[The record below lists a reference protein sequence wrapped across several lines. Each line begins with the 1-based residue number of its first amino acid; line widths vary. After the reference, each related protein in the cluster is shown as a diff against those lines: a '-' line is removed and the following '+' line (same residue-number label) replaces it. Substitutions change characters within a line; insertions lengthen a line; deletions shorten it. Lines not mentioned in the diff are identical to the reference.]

1 MLLQK
6 HWFLSSFYIN
16 NQVINSLIFDSN
28 IIYRYNITLLK
39 YDILEQFLRMKN
51 FKKLTKFRFG
61 SVMAF
66 CNRGIMIYPPKYY
79 LFAIFTLFCCIF
91 PMLFA
96 SPIKADYNNY
106 KLENLEILLRVICAI
121 MPITLIIKHCWENKV
136 DKNHIP
142 IIWYGMLLLCF
153 PTLGTCSFIINSG
166 QVEVIIGLVISVLAL
181 AALVD
186 WLSFIVLA
194 ILGFALGHVLY
205 MIAVLLTGSSFTYH
219 SHSNLSL
226 LYPALSLII
235 SVMMKYA
242 QENEIKLIKTFGG
255 AIAHEMRSPM
265 AAAYSGITAI
275 ANSIDHHSMLSINQA
290 TVNGKTIDTDTN
302 KILVMKNKDYE
313 FITYILNNLQSIL
326 DNGMK
331 SAESILMAM
340 SRANNDLDKAEHSV
354 LKAVREAVKIHHMSE
369 EERSRV
375 RILERDQDFSFYGT
389 YKLFRHVI
397 HNLLAN
403 ALKYAGSKAQIT
415 IWIEGQSLYF
425 RDNGNGIAAND
436 IKQIFDIFYTT
447 RGNGLGLAFCK
458 TIITDIGGSIT
469 CKSELR
475 QYTEFVITLPK
486 LKQNA
491 I

>member
-1 MLLQK
+1 MAYVGIILQMK
-6 HWFLSSFYIN
+6 VLMR
-16 NQVINSLIFDSN
+16 IFK
-28 IIYRYNITLLK
+28 R
-39 YDILEQFLRMKN
+39 
-51 FKKLTKFRFG
+51 LTKFRFG
-61 SVMAF
+61 SVTAF
-66 CNRGIMIYPPKYY
+66 CNRGMMIYPPKYY
-79 LFAIFTLFCCIF
+79 LFAIFTIFCCIF

-96 SPIKADYNNY
+96 SPIATNY
-106 KLENLEILLRVICAI
+106 TNHKLENIEILLRVICAI
-121 MPITLIIKHCWENKV
+121 MPISLIIKHCWENKFHQKHV
-136 DKNHIP
+136 P
-142 IIWYGMLLLCF
+142 LIWYGMLLLCF

-194 ILGFALGHVLY
+194 ILGFILGHILY
-205 MIAVLLTGSSFTYH
+205 VIAIFLTDTSFIYH
-219 SHSNLSL
+219 SPSSLSL
-226 LYPALSLII
+226 LYPVLSLII

-275 ANSIDHHSMLSINQA
+275 ANSIDTHSLVSINQA
-290 TVNGKTIDTDTN
+290 IVNGKVIDTKKN

-331 SAESILMAM
+331 SAESILMAI
-340 SRANNDLDKAEHSV
+340 SRANNEQDKTEHSV

-369 EERSRV
+369 EERTRV
-375 RILERDQDFSFYGT
+375 RILERNQDFSFQGT

-403 ALKYAGSKAQIT
+403 ALKYAGYKAQIT

-425 RDNGNGIAAND
+425 RDNGHGIAAND
-436 IKQIFDIFYTT
+436 IKHIFDIFYTT

-458 TIITDIGGSIT
+458 TIINNLGGTIT
-469 CKSELR
+469 CKSELG

-486 LKQNA
+486 LKQHA
-491 I
+491 V